1 MWRNARAA
9 SHPGFIWAAAVGQ
22 QLSSH
27 SGEYITWRGWRQKC
41 HGFGSELESD
51 AWTQLRIGFTHPAV
65 LSHKK
70 LTLQLRYKQCPRV
83 GAIPPKSPMFTLY
96 VLMCGRVDENFG
108 FDVVQLQWAMV
119 ADVFGSSV
127 SSDMSPLRCH
137 LPVRVDCI
145 PPFYSSLMLLFPSNK
160 KK

>member
-1 MWRNARAA
+1 MVERE
-9 SHPGFIWAAAVGQ
+9 V
-22 QLSSH
+22 
-27 SGEYITWRGWRQKC
+27 
-41 HGFGSELESD
+41 D

-145 PPFYSSLMLLFPSNK
+145 PTLCIFARCRSVSKSLFVTLLLFPSK
-160 KK
+160 KKK

>member
-1 MWRNARAA
+1 MVERE
-9 SHPGFIWAAAVGQ
+9 V
-22 QLSSH
+22 
-27 SGEYITWRGWRQKC
+27 
-41 HGFGSELESD
+41 D

-127 SSDMSPLRCH
+127 SFDMSPLRCH
-137 LPVRVDCI
+137 RLQLNRNGTTLCI
-145 PPFYSSLMLLFPSNK
+145 FARCPSVSKSLFVTLLLFPSK
-160 KK
+160 KKK